1 MSRFHVLQQYDIMDC
16 GPTCLAMICEYYG
29 KHYDIE
35 HLRDLCG
42 ISNDGVSLYGISMA
56 AENIGFHT
64 VGVKLTLFELCQEEH
79 LPCIIYWNQNH
90 FVVLYKIKKT
100 SHGLF
105 FYIANPANGLMGKFN
120 EHEFSKCFL
129 NSVNGQGVGEGVALY
144 FSPSNDFFDNK
155 GDKKRFVKRKQTL
168 KYLYSYLSPYKYQF
182 LQLILILIFG
192 TIMQLV
198 LPFLTQ
204 AIVDIGI
211 KGKNINIIILI
222 LIGQMVLEV
231 GNTFMG
237 LWRNWILLKIGAKV
251 NISLLTDYL
260 KKLMRLPISFFD
272 TKQTGDILQRINDHS
287 RIQNFLTNSSLEVFF
302 SVINVVVFG
311 VVIFIYNWIVSLIFF
326 IGSGLYISWV
336 WTFMKRRAIL
346 DGKTFSMN
354 SANQSSTIQL
364 ITGMQEIKLNG
375 CEQIK
380 RWEWESIQWSI
391 YRLSMKT
398 LKLSQYQQ
406 SGGMF
411 INQIKN
417 IVITAFV
424 ATLVINGDITLG
436 MMLSIQYIV
445 GVLNSPIDQLNNFIH
460 QFQDA
465 QLSLDRIQDV
475 YSKEDED
482 SKNKK
487 CLSVQDCGDIVLN
500 AVSFKYNK
508 FDIKPN
514 INNVSLRIPQGK
526 TTAIVGLSGSGKTT
540 LLKLILGFYHPDTGS
555 VLVGTERLDAINMQ
569 DWRKKCGTVMQ
580 EGFIFSDT
588 ITRNIAPSDTEINM
602 LRIKEA
608 ASIANINDFVEKL
621 PMKYNTKIGNDG
633 HELSLG
639 QKQRILIARAV
650 YKDPKYIF
658 LDEATNSL
666 DANNE
671 YMIMEHLK
679 SFIRGRTAIVI
690 AHRLSTV
697 KNADNIIVLKNGEIA
712 EQGRHADLINV
723 RGIYYKLVKNQLEV

>member
-1 MSRFHVLQQYDIMDC
+1 MSKFPILQQYDVMDC
-16 GPTCLAMICEYYG
+16 GPTCLAMICKYYG

-35 HLRDLCG
+35 HLRNLCS
-42 ISNDGVSLYGISMA
+42 ISKEGVSLYGISIA
-56 AENIGFHT
+56 AEDIGFHT
-64 VGVKLTLFELCQEEH
+64 IGVKVTLFELCQDEYF
-79 LPCIIYWNQNH
+79 PCILYWNQNH

-100 SHGLF
+100 SHGPI
-105 FYIANPANGLMGKFN
+105 FYIANPANGIMVKLKEN
-120 EHEFSKCFL
+120 EFGKCFL
-129 NSVNGQGVGEGVALY
+129 NSLNNEGHGEGIALY
-144 FSPSNDFFDNK
+144 FSPTSSFYDHK
-155 GDKKRFVKRKQTL
+155 EDKKCQANMNQTL
-168 KYLYSYLSPYKYQF
+168 RYLYSYLTPYKNQF
-182 LQLILILIFG
+182 LLLVLILLFG
-192 TIMQLV
+192 TIIQLT

-211 KGKNINIIILI
+211 KAKNINIIVLI

-231 GNTFMG
+231 GGTFMG
-237 LWRNWILLKIGAKV
+237 FGRNWILLKIGAKV
-251 NISLLTDYL
+251 NISLITDYL
-260 KKLMRLPISFFD
+260 TKLMRLPISFFD

-287 RIQNFLTNSSLEVFF
+287 RIQNFLTNSSLDAFF
-302 SVINVVVFG
+302 SAINIVVFG
-311 VVIFIYNWIVSLIFF
+311 IVILIYNWVVSLMFF
-326 IGSGLYISWV
+326 VGSGLYIVWV

-364 ITGMQEIKLNG
+364 VTGMQEIKLNG
-375 CEQIK
+375 CEQNK
-380 RWEWESIQWSI
+380 RWEWEYIQRNL
-391 YRLSMKT
+391 YRLSMKN

-424 ATLVINGDITLG
+424 ATLVIKGEITLG

-445 GVLNSPIDQLNNFIH
+445 GMLNSPIDQLNSFVH

-465 QLSLDRIQDV
+465 QLSLDRLQDV
-475 YSKEDED
+475 YKKEDED
-482 SKNKK
+482 SIVKK
-487 CLSVQDCGDIVLN
+487 HISVQDCGDIVMES
-500 AVSFKYNK
+500 VTFKYNK
-508 FDIKPN
+508 YDSMPN

-540 LLKLILGFYHPDTGS
+540 LMKLILGFYHPDAGS
-555 VLVGTERLDAINMQ
+555 VSVGTERLDKINMQ
-569 DWRKKCGTVMQ
+569 DWRKNCGTVMQ

-588 ITRNIAPSDTEINM
+588 ISHNIAPSDTKINM

-608 ASIANINDFVEKL
+608 ARIANIDDFIEQL
-621 PMKYNTKIGNDG
+621 PMKYDTIIGNNG
-633 HELSLG
+633 HGLSIG

-650 YKDPKYIF
+650 YKNPQYIF

-671 YMIMEHLK
+671 LTIMERLNH
-679 SFIRGRTAIVI
+679 FIKDRTAVII

-697 KNADNIIVLKNGEIA
+697 KNADNIIVLENGRIA
-712 EQGRHADLINV
+712 EQGQHDDLINI
-723 RGIYYKLVKNQLEV
+723 RGLYYNLVKNQLEI